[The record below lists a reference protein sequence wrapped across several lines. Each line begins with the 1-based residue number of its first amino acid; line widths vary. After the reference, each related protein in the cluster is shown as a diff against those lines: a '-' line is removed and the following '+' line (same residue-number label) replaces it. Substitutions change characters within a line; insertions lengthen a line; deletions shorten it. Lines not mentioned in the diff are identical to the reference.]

1 MIVATDVMRIGRS
14 RMRPASST
22 AETVSSPRAFSW
34 LVYSTSRI
42 EFLLT
47 KPISKIMPISLY
59 RLIVAP
65 DRCRIAA
72 SFSVASAPVMASGT
86 ASSTVQG
93 CTSDSNCDASTM
105 NTTSS
110 ATPNAKYNAP
120 ALSRNSRDS
129 PARAVVVPGGNT
141 WRALIF
147 GTIAIERDPQL
158 RLVHDEIGLHVR
170 EAFDLRGATHERSH
184 DFRELREIRILHHV
198 LDRLRKADR
207 SWSVRERHD
216 AGDAH
221 ELGEQPA
228 DHLLDGRMALAK
240 VHEDGADE
248 RAVNPSGEP
257 AHDREVAVDVG
268 GPTDD
273 LLDLS
278 HVAIGVWERRTLRT
292 THNNEE
298 KPTIVVGD
306 QLVLQASRRDRK
318 SVV

>member
-1 MIVATDVMRIGRS
+1 MIVATDVMRMGRS

-47 KPISKIMPISLY
+47 KPISKIMPIPLS
-59 RLIVAP
+59 RWTVAP

-120 ALSRNSRDS
+120 ELSRNSRDS

-141 WRALIF
+141 WRHPIERVEGFALCQPRQERRGQGEGRHAIEVVDLARAHAFLDVGQGVELDQLPALAAQVDPPHVARRGAILGIELHHHVVQLVVARERADPASAEERLERRRDVAYRNAQIF
-147 GTIAIERDPQL
+147 GTIALDSDP
-158 RLVHDEIGLHVR
+158 H
-170 EAFDLRGATHERSH
+170 
-184 DFRELREIRILHHV
+184 
-198 LDRLRKADR
+198 
-207 SWSVRERHD
+207 
-216 AGDAH
+216 
-221 ELGEQPA
+221 
-228 DHLLDGRMALAK
+228 
-240 VHEDGADE
+240 
-248 RAVNPSGEP
+248 
-257 AHDREVAVDVG
+257 
-268 GPTDD
+268 
-273 LLDLS
+273 
-278 HVAIGVWERRTLRT
+278 
-292 THNNEE
+292 
-298 KPTIVVGD
+298 
-306 QLVLQASRRDRK
+306 
-318 SVV
+318 

>member
-1 MIVATDVMRIGRS
+1 
-14 RMRPASST
+14 
-22 AETVSSPRAFSW
+22 SW

-120 ALSRNSRDS
+120 ELSRNSRDS

-141 WRALIF
+141 WRATPSSESRASPCASP
-147 GTIAIERDPQL
+147 G
-158 RLVHDEIGLHVR
+158 
-170 EAFDLRGATHERSH
+170 RS
-184 DFRELREIRILHHV
+184 D
-198 LDRLRKADR
+198 ADR
-207 SWSVRERHD
+207 VKDGTRLKWLRSEEHTS
-216 AGDAH
+216 
-221 ELGEQPA
+221 ELQSRG
-228 DHLLDGRMALAK
+228 HLVCR
-240 VHEDGADE
+240 
-248 RAVNPSGEP
+248 
-257 AHDREVAVDVG
+257 
-268 GPTDD
+268 
-273 LLDLS
+273 
-278 HVAIGVWERRTLRT
+278 
-292 THNNEE
+292 
-298 KPTIVVGD
+298 
-306 QLVLQASRRDRK
+306 
-318 SVV
+318 